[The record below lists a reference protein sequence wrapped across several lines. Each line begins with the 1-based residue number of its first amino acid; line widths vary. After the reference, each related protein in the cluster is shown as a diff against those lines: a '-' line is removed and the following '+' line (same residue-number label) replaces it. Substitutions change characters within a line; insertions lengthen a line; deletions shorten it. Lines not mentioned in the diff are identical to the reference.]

1 MLAAIAIALG
11 YATLFWALGWWGLLA
26 AAVHI
31 GIMLIAL
38 QRGG

>member
-1 MLAAIAIALG
+1 MLATIAIVLG
-11 YATLFWALGWWGLLA
+11 YATLIWALGWWGVLA

-38 QRGG
+38 PRGG